1 MMIDG
6 DDGYMKLFSFTIHE
20 QRRSGYLK
28 MRLKRVQMI
37 NNGVLTTSCYGDANE
52 PPDSYMNHLHTAR
65 KDRNGDIYLINF
77 FGDPSRIYL
86 DEEEEMSELCPPTN
100 TN

>member
-1 MMIDG
+1 MV
-6 DDGYMKLFSFTIHE
+6 MKTNPL
-20 QRRSGYLK
+20 
-28 MRLKRVQMI
+28 
-37 NNGVLTTSCYGDANE
+37 
-52 PPDSYMNHLHTAR
+52 DSYINHLHTAR